1 MKILKQKKINFDVDC
16 FNKAGVNSSSN
27 LVEIRAVFLKI
38 SDIDTI
44 KETFYAEVFIEAV
57 WLLAEDE
64 GGGVKGYNPDT
75 DWNPNIYIANC
86 LGELKEKIW
95 YDHCPVKSY
104 QKELNQFKKY
114 ETGNKLSVALGN
126 FIRDDLSI

>member
-1 MKILKQKKINFDVDC
+1 MKILKQKKINFDVEC
-16 FNKAGVNSSSN
+16 FNKDSVNSSSSN

-57 WLLAEDE
+57 WLLADAD
-64 GGGVKGYNPDT
+64 GKAVRDYNPNT

-104 QKELNQFKKY
+104 HKELSQFKKY
-114 ETGNKLSVALGN
+114 DSGNTNRIQLA
-126 FIRDDLSI
+126 